1 MFWQTLEYSL
11 ILVSMLPFRVWDTA
25 TGQEVWDTATG
36 QEVRTL
42 EGHAADSICSVA
54 PSSDDK
60 TMASGSKDLTV
71 R

>member
-11 ILVSMLPFRVWDTA
+11 ILVSMLPFR
-25 TGQEVWDTATG
+25 VWDTATG

-60 TMASGSKDLTV
+60 TMASGSKDSTV